1 VVSPVR
7 NISKPLNP
15 TGIGLKCNPASAA
28 GPEGLWPGGSSGI
41 ISNGVKLKYILI
53 ALIIIAL
60 GAWMA
65 HTLFQSEEK
74 RVKKLFHLLSEGVS
88 KEPGENI
95 FTMDQK
101 IKRIG
106 SLFDETCE
114 INIPAH
120 SVSGRLTRD
129 EITGYAARGRFHF
142 AELHLKFYDFNIAF
156 PQEGG
161 AGVHLTA
168 RLTGKTTTG
177 ENVEEAHE
185 LDCLLKKIEK
195 RWLFDRIEVVE
206 VLKK

>member
-1 VVSPVR
+1 MV
-7 NISKPLNP
+7 
-15 TGIGLKCNPASAA
+15 T
-28 GPEGLWPGGSSGI
+28 
-41 ISNGVKLKYILI
+41 LKYVLI
-53 ALIIIAL
+53 ALILMAL
-60 GAWMA
+60 GIGVSL
-65 HTLFQSEEK
+65 TLFQSEEK
-74 RVKKLFHLLSEGVS
+74 RVRKQFHLLSEGVS

-101 IKRIG
+101 IKKIG

-129 EITGYAARGRFHF
+129 EITGYAARGRLHSS
-142 AELHLKFYDFNIAF
+142 ELLLKFYDFDIAF
-156 PQEGG
+156 TQEGG
-161 AGVHLTA
+161 ASVRLTA

-177 ENVEEAHE
+177 EAVNEAHE
-185 LDCLLKKIEK
+185 IDCLLKKIEK

>member
-1 VVSPVR
+1 MVNPVR

-15 TGIGLKCNPASAA
+15 TGFGSKRNPAS
-28 GPEGLWPGGSSGI
+28 GQRFI

-53 ALIIIAL
+53 ALIMIVL

-65 HTLFQSEEK
+65 HALFQSEEK
-74 RVKKLFHLLSEGVS
+74 RVKKQFHLLSEGVS

-101 IKRIG
+101 IKKIG
-106 SLFDETCE
+106 SLFGETCE
-114 INIPAH
+114 INIPAYPI
-120 SVSGRLTRD
+120 SGLLPRD
-129 EITGYAARGRFHF
+129 EITGYAARGRIHF
-142 AELHLKFYDFNIAF
+142 KELYLKFYDFNIAF
-156 PQEGG
+156 PQEDN
-161 AGVHLTA
+161 AKVHLTA

-185 LDCLLKKIEK
+185 LDCLLKRIEK

>member
-15 TGIGLKCNPASAA
+15 TGRESKSNPTAEQQS
-28 GPEGLWPGGSSGI
+28 I
-41 ISNGVKLKYILI
+41 ISNGVKLKYVLI
-53 ALIIIAL
+53 ALILIAIGIGVSL
-60 GAWMA
+60 
-65 HTLFQSEEK
+65 TLFQSEEK
-74 RVKKLFHLLSEGVS
+74 RVKKQFHLLSKGVS

-101 IKRIG
+101 IKKIG
-106 SLFDETCE
+106 SLFDESCE

-120 SVSGRLTRD
+120 SVSGRLSRD
-129 EITGYAARGRFHF
+129 EITGYAARGRLHF
-142 AELHLKFYDFNIAF
+142 TQLHLKFYDFNITF
-156 PQEGG
+156 TQEGG

-185 LDCLLKKIEK
+185 LDCLLKRIEK